1 LCVECGSDCCII
13 LCRFKSINFSRTR
26 FEFRFFIAQDTHPA
40 SENVPYDF
48 FDGYDVLIVLAS
60 SSRRSSDVGKTPSFF
75 EDLHLQTLKRDADE
89 NPDDTGI
96 QMAYIRV
103 RTVSGQDSVVIPRR
117 KLESSIR
124 SW

>member
-1 LCVECGSDCCII
+1 MP
-13 LCRFKSINFSRTR
+13 
-26 FEFRFFIAQDTHPA
+26 FFGLA
-40 SENVPYDF
+40 
-48 FDGYDVLIVLAS
+48 GVLILLAS

-103 RTVSGQDSVVIPRR
+103 RTISRSDRVVIPSRR
-117 KLESSIR
+117 PESSIR
-124 SW
+124 SL